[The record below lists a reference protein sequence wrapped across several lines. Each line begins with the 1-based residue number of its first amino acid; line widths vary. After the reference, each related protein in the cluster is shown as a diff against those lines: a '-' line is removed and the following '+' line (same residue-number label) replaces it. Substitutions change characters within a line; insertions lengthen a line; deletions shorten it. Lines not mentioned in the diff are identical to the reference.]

1 MSRTL
6 YGMPVANLDARI
18 SAYVQVWEQRVK
30 AGPRPLDKLPFV
42 TLSRQFGCQALPLG
56 SRLAEILNERLRPA
70 RPWAAYDREVL
81 DRVAQELN
89 LRREIV
95 ESLDNRRRDE
105 MSELFD
111 AVMNRKMDEAVMYR
125 KMAEVI
131 RSLATLGHAVL
142 LGRGSYLLTQ
152 DLKNGLHV
160 RLVAPLEWR
169 IQNFATIHNLP
180 LTGAKKIVEQGQ
192 KERDTFLRTI
202 FVQNPAHP
210 VLHDLAFD
218 CSRFSVPQLA
228 EVIFTALEARF
239 GEALITD

>member
-1 MSRTL
+1 
-6 YGMPVANLDARI
+6 LDVRI
-18 SAYVQVWEQRVK
+18 SAHVHAWQQRVK
-30 AGPRPLDKLPFV
+30 AGPRPLDRLPFV
-42 TLSRQFGCQALPLG
+42 TLSRQFGCQALPLAA
-56 SRLAEILNERLRPA
+56 RLVEILNERLRPA

-89 LRREIV
+89 QRREIV

-111 AVMNRKMDEAVMYR
+111 AVMNRKVDEAVMYR

-169 IQNFATIHNLP
+169 VQNFATIHNLP
-180 LTGAKKIVEQGQ
+180 PAEARKIVEQGQ
-192 KERDTFLRTI
+192 KEREMFLRTI
-202 FVQNPAHP
+202 FVHDPAHP
-210 VLHDLAFD
+210 VLHDLVFD
-218 CSRFSVPQLA
+218 YSRFSVPQAA
-228 EVIFTALEARF
+228 EVICTALEARF
-239 GEALITD
+239 GETLVTG